1 MSLPRVHRSIPTPRQ
16 PAADDA
22 ADLVVV
28 AVDGSPASVLA
39 LGWALR
45 HAVENDLRVE
55 VLTTW
60 PLHGPVFVREV
71 SGHFC
76 QPRWDAREAQAAAT
90 AQALATIDHAPAYD
104 LRVENASLVDA
115 LVRAAARCVLVVMG
129 SDRPTGADPLPDRLP
144 ERVRHAVA
152 GDIAV
157 VGADG
162 TVTRSLTAPRRSAR

>member
-1 MSLPRVHRSIPTPRQ
+1 MSLPRIHRSIPTPRQ
-16 PAADDA
+16 PEGVEGD
-22 ADLVVV
+22 DLVVV
-28 AVDGSPASVLA
+28 AVDGSPASVRA

-76 QPRWDAREAQAAAT
+76 QPRWDAREAQAAA
-90 AQALATIDHAPAYD
+90 AARALATIDHAPAYD

-115 LVRAAARCVLVVMG
+115 LVRAAERCVLVVMG
-129 SDRPTGADPLPDRLP
+129 SDRPTGASPDADRLP
-144 ERVRHAVA
+144 ERVRHAVS
-152 GDIAV
+152 GEIAV
-157 VGADG
+157 VGTDG
-162 TVTRSLTAPRRSAR
+162 DVTRLVTAPKKSAR

>member
-16 PAADDA
+16 PAAVEGD
-22 ADLVVV
+22 DLVVV
-28 AVDGSPASVLA
+28 AVDGSPASVQA
-39 LGWALR
+39 LSWALR
-45 HAVENDLRVE
+45 HAVENDLRIE

-76 QPRWDAREAQAAAT
+76 QPRWDAREAQAAA
-90 AQALATIDHAPAYD
+90 AARALATIDHAPAYD
-104 LRVENASLVDA
+104 LRVENAALVDA
-115 LVRAAARCVLVVMG
+115 LVRAAERCVLVVMG
-129 SDRPTGADPLPDRLP
+129 SDRPADTEPEPDRLP

-152 GDIAV
+152 GEIAV

-162 TVTRSLTAPRRSAR
+162 TVTRSATPSRKSAR

>member
-16 PAADDA
+16 PAAA
-22 ADLVVV
+22 EGADLVVV
-28 AVDGSPASVLA
+28 AVDGSPASVRA

-60 PLHGPVFVREV
+60 PLHDTVFVREV

-76 QPRWDAREAQAAAT
+76 QPRWDAREAQAAA
-90 AQALATIDHAPAYD
+90 AARALATIDHAPAYD
-104 LRVENASLVDA
+104 LRVENATLVDA
-115 LVRAAARCVLVVMG
+115 LVRAAERCVLLVMG
-129 SDRPTGADPLPDRLP
+129 SDRLAAAEPEPDRLP
-144 ERVRHAVA
+144 ERVRHEVT
-152 GDIAV
+152 GEIVV

-162 TVTRSLTAPRRSAR
+162 TASRSASRARR